1 MGIITTETVLFIEGN
16 SFDRRNNLMNIVLW
30 LISGVIAGWLT
41 GLIMKGGGYGL
52 IGDLVI
58 GLLGGVI
65 GGYLAGLLGVQ
76 ASSWI
81 AQILV
86 AVAGG
91 VVLVVV
97 LRAIKRV

>member
-1 MGIITTETVLFIEGN
+1 
-16 SFDRRNNLMNIVLW
+16 MNIVLW

-52 IGDLVI
+52 IGDLVS

-91 VVLVVV
+91 VVLVAV
-97 LRAIKRV
+97 LRIIKRV